1 MHNCVSLWSSILL
14 WNQKVDLP
22 GKGGKRG
29 GGSPVIKVL
38 VSERPLTVR
47 AINLV
52 WGCSVGTQVSVLSW
66 LYNWLRLGL
75 FIHNKCVKYLF
86 TKKVAFKFRHYKF
99 VVHQLLNIC
108 WKRYCLHIF
117 CSDCADLFLMLAF
130 FHLFCLKW
138 FLIQS
143 CIIDYLKLTNKIHA
157 PYLYRYKLLK
167 HTVSKHLNVF
177 SWLQTPHFI
186 WLLLMKL
193 FIKYISESVYRQTG
207 VCLGQM

>member
-1 MHNCVSLWSSILL
+1 M
-14 WNQKVDLP
+14 
-22 GKGGKRG
+22 
-29 GGSPVIKVL
+29 VL

-52 WGCSVGTQVSVLSW
+52 WGCSVGTPVSVLSW
-66 LYNWLRLGL
+66 LYNWLLLGL

-108 WKRYCLHIF
+108 WKKYCLDIF

-130 FHLFCLKW
+130 FFCLKW

-177 SWLQTPHFI
+177 FHDY
-186 WLLLMKL
+186 KL
-193 FIKYISESVYRQTG
+193 HTLYDCFWWNYILNTSVSLYIDRQ
-207 VCLGQM
+207 VFV

>member
-22 GKGGKRG
+22 AFGKGERWG

-66 LYNWLRLGL
+66 LYNWLLLGL
-75 FIHNKCVKYLF
+75 FIHNKCAKYLF
-86 TKKVAFKFRHYKF
+86 TKRWHLM
-99 VVHQLLNIC
+99 LLDTLVC
-108 WKRYCLHIF
+108 
-117 CSDCADLFLMLAF
+117 CAPFTQFLLEKMSQYFFQTTPIYFFMLAF
-130 FHLFCLKW
+130 FHKKW
-138 FLIQS
+138 FLIHA
-143 CIIDYLKLTNKIHA
+143 LKLIIWSWKMIYMHHC
-157 PYLYRYKLLK
+157 LYRYKLLK
-167 HTVSKHLNVF
+167 HAVSKHFDVF
-177 SWLQTPHFI
+177 SWLQTPYLT

-193 FIKYISESVYRQTG
+193 YKYISESVYRQTG

>member
-22 GKGGKRG
+22 AFGKGERRGG

-66 LYNWLRLGL
+66 LYNWLLLGL

-108 WKRYCLHIF
+108 WKKYCLDIF
-117 CSDCADLFLMLAF
+117 CSDCSDLFLMLAF
-130 FHLFCLKW
+130 FHFFGLKVV
-138 FLIQS
+138 FNT
-143 CIIDYLKLTNKIHA
+143 CIIDYLKLKNDIHDA
-157 PYLYRYKLLK
+157 PL
-167 HTVSKHLNVF
+167 
-177 SWLQTPHFI
+177 
-186 WLLLMKL
+186 
-193 FIKYISESVYRQTG
+193 SVDNCWNTQ
-207 VCLGQM
+207 